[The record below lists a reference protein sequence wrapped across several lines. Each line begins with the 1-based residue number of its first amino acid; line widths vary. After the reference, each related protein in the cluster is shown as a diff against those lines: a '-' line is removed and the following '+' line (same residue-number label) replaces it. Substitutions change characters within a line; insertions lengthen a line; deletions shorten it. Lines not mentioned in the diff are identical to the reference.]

1 MLGSAVS
8 LLLAW
13 KLRFAATAPLTSI
26 STCLDLSGLQAK
38 NMQAPADL
46 LAGEARH
53 ESIFKMTD
61 LHFAGCG
68 SAEGSIRSASRDKVG
83 YAS

>member
-13 KLRFAATAPLTSI
+13 KLRFTAVAPLTLI
-26 STCLDLSGLQAK
+26 STCLNLLGLQVK
-38 NMQAPADL
+38 NMQASANL
-46 LAGEARH
+46 LTGEARH
-53 ESIFKMTD
+53 ENVFKMTD

-68 SAEGSIRSASRDKVG
+68 SAEGSIRSASQDKVG